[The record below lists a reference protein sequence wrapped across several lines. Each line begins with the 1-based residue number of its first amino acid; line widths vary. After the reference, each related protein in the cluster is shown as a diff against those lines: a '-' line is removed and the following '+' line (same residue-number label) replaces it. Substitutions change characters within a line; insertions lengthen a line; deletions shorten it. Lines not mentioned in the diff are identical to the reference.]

1 VTNKKNDLSK
11 RTISQPTEIEAL
23 RTRYIDLY
31 DQAPVGY
38 FTLSKEGLIL
48 EANLTTATLF
58 GTTRSALVN
67 QPLAYLILKDDQDL
81 YDRQLQKLFQAGE
94 PQVCEL
100 RLTKPGG
107 AFFWAHLTG
116 RATQAEDGAPTC
128 YMVMTDIT
136 ERKRAELFQ
145 EMSRRILDIL
155 SRSAGIQASI
165 HEILTTIKVSLGFDA
180 AGIRL
185 QKGDDYPYY
194 VQDGFSCAFIEKEN
208 SLVHR
213 SMDGGLC
220 RDVNGKVLLTCT
232 CGLII
237 AGKTDPSNP
246 LFTPG
251 GSIWTNNS
259 LPLLDLPADQDPRI
273 HPRNTCTHQGYAS
286 IALIPIRGKGENIG
300 LIQINDRRPGRL
312 TLEMVEQMEIVGE
325 YIGEAL
331 LRKQAE
337 ERLLKYQTLLDK
349 AERAGKIG
357 GWEFDVNTMT
367 QTWTDETFRILEID
381 LTHGAPEVPVGVEFI
396 RPEFRPM
403 ALEAIRR
410 AIENGEP
417 YDQEWEITTFKGN
430 KRRVRAVG
438 QPHQEQGR
446 TVSVSGSFQDITERK
461 LAQNVQ
467 AFLAQTS
474 SRMAEGQLF
483 FNMLAQYLAESLGM
497 DFVCIDRLEGDGL
510 TARTVA
516 VWCDG
521 KFEDNVTYALKDT
534 PCGDVV
540 GKTVCCFP
548 ASVCQ
553 FFPRD
558 QVLQDL
564 RAESYVGVTL
574 WGHTGKPIGLI
585 ALISRRP
592 LTNRSQ
598 VEEILQLVAVRTA
611 GEIERLRAEQELIL
625 AKEAA
630 VKANRAKSE
639 FLANMS
645 HELRTPLNPI
655 LGFTELMVLA
665 HNLTAEQRT
674 WLKLVNQRGSD
685 LLQLIDA
692 ILDLSRIEAEKV
704 VIERRPLALR
714 STIRDLIASVIPL
727 AAKKGLR
734 VEQDIAPELPE
745 ECLADGLRLRQI
757 ILNLLNNAIKFTPA
771 GSITMTVQDGR
782 ASRLGRSP
790 ETDEAALLFS
800 IQDTGIGIPLDRQA
814 DVFEAFGQVDT
825 PNSVNHGGGAGLG
838 LPIASRLVGLMGGT
852 MWLES
857 QPGKGSTFFF
867 TVIVGV
873 REATPG
879 LITLDES
886 VIVGQLKPLTIL
898 IVDDDPTSV
907 LFAETL
913 LNMAGHKTLTA
924 GNGQQALAL
933 MVAEAFDVVL
943 MDVQMPI
950 MDGVE
955 ATQAIRTM
963 ERQSGRH
970 TQVIALTAF
979 ALRGDRERF
988 LAAGMDGYLSKP
1000 MKVHEL
1006 MAALNR

>member
-1 VTNKKNDLSK
+1 
-11 RTISQPTEIEAL
+11 
-23 RTRYIDLY
+23 
-31 DQAPVGY
+31 
-38 FTLSKEGLIL
+38 
-48 EANLTTATLF
+48 
-58 GTTRSALVN
+58 
-67 QPLAYLILKDDQDL
+67 
-81 YDRQLQKLFQAGE
+81 
-94 PQVCEL
+94 
-100 RLTKPGG
+100 
-107 AFFWAHLTG
+107 
-116 RATQAEDGAPTC
+116 
-128 YMVMTDIT
+128 
-136 ERKRAELFQ
+136 
-145 EMSRRILDIL
+145 
-155 SRSAGIQASI
+155 
-165 HEILTTIKVSLGFDA
+165 
-180 AGIRL
+180 
-185 QKGDDYPYY
+185 
-194 VQDGFSCAFIEKEN
+194 
-208 SLVHR
+208 
-213 SMDGGLC
+213 
-220 RDVNGKVLLTCT
+220 
-232 CGLII
+232 
-237 AGKTDPSNP
+237 
-246 LFTPG
+246 
-251 GSIWTNNS
+251 
-259 LPLLDLPADQDPRI
+259 
-273 HPRNTCTHQGYAS
+273 
-286 IALIPIRGKGENIG
+286 
-300 LIQINDRRPGRL
+300 
-312 TLEMVEQMEIVGE
+312 
-325 YIGEAL
+325 
-331 LRKQAE
+331 
-337 ERLLKYQTLLDK
+337 
-349 AERAGKIG
+349 
-357 GWEFDVNTMT
+357 
-367 QTWTDETFRILEID
+367 
-381 LTHGAPEVPVGVEFI
+381 
-396 RPEFRPM
+396 
-403 ALEAIRR
+403 
-410 AIENGEP
+410 
-417 YDQEWEITTFKGN
+417 
-430 KRRVRAVG
+430 
-438 QPHQEQGR
+438 
-446 TVSVSGSFQDITERK
+446 
-461 LAQNVQ
+461 
-467 AFLAQTS
+467 
-474 SRMAEGQLF
+474 
-483 FNMLAQYLAESLGM
+483 
-497 DFVCIDRLEGDGL
+497 
-510 TARTVA
+510 
-516 VWCDG
+516 
-521 KFEDNVTYALKDT
+521 
-534 PCGDVV
+534 
-540 GKTVCCFP
+540 
-548 ASVCQ
+548 
-553 FFPRD
+553 
-558 QVLQDL
+558 
-564 RAESYVGVTL
+564 
-574 WGHTGKPIGLI
+574 
-585 ALISRRP
+585 
-592 LTNRSQ
+592 
-598 VEEILQLVAVRTA
+598 
-611 GEIERLRAEQELIL
+611 
-625 AKEAA
+625 
-630 VKANRAKSE
+630 
-639 FLANMS
+639 
-645 HELRTPLNPI
+645 
-655 LGFTELMVLA
+655 MVLA

-950 MDGVE
+950 MDGLE

-988 LAAGMDGYLSKP
+988 LAE
-1000 MKVHEL
+1000 VHEL